1 MAFKKPKG
9 NLLDSQRAPFENQTY
24 VIENRKQK
32 LEEYNNMQERNCL
45 DIRFQIKITIFA
57 V

>member
-9 NLLDSQRAPFENQTY
+9 NLLGSKRSPFENQTY

-32 LEEYNNMQERNCL
+32 LEEYNNM
-45 DIRFQIKITIFA
+45 
-57 V
+57 

>member
-9 NLLDSQRAPFENQTY
+9 NLLGSQRAPFENQAH
-24 VIENRKQK
+24 VIENYKQK
-32 LEEYNNMQERNCL
+32 P
-45 DIRFQIKITIFA
+45 

>member
-32 LEEYNNMQERNCL
+32 LEEYNNM
-45 DIRFQIKITIFA
+45 
-57 V
+57 